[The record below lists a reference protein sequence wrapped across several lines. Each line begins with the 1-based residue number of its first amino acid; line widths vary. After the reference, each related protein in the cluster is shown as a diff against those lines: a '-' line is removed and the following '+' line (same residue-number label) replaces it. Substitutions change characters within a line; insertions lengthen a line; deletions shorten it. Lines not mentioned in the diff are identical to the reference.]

1 MKYITIKELFDLK
14 ETMAAEIFEGKT
26 VADMPVQTLSDF
38 GTVINETTAS
48 KIGVTVPEDILS
60 GAQIVK

>member
-1 MKYITIKELFDLK
+1 
-14 ETMAAEIFEGKT
+14 MAKEIFEGKT